1 MHHLDIFLTT
11 EDKSFYAKL
20 SKYEFGMTDIL
31 YISHLIGQEGVKVHM
46 EKIKVILD
54 WPILMNL
61 TKLRGFIS
69 IFTYYRNFVKGFS
82 KFTTPLTDLTKKGAF
97 FWSKKVEQPL
107 KLMKEVMSSFP
118 VLALPDF
125 TQPFVLE
132 CDASRDGIGV
142 VLMQICI
149 LLLMREENYS
159 HMKGT
164 ILYMTKICYPSCL
177 FWLSLDN
184 I

>member
-1 MHHLDIFLTT
+1 MREEDILNKTFHCDFGHFEFLVMPFELTNAQETFQSCMNKVFSKKLCKYVLVFFDDILIYSKPWDEHMHHLDIFLTT

-97 FWSKKVEQPL
+97 CWSKETEQAF
-107 KLMKEVMSSFP
+107 K
-118 VLALPDF
+118 
-125 TQPFVLE
+125 
-132 CDASRDGIGV
+132 
-142 VLMQICI
+142 
-149 LLLMREENYS
+149 
-159 HMKGT
+159 
-164 ILYMTKICYPSCL
+164 
-177 FWLSLDN
+177 
-184 I
+184 